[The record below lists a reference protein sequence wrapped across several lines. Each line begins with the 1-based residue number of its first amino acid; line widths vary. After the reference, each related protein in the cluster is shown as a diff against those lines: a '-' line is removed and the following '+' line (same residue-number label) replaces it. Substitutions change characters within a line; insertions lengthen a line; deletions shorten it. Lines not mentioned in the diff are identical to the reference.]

1 MKLISNLNFI
11 SRKIKYILF
20 ALVLIS
26 SVLVLSKPVNAA
38 TATSNAR
45 DCDNN
50 AVMKCGALTTKELK
64 IKYMNPNDPS
74 GRLILNAFGISN
86 IDIQEIDKLA
96 VLGQVT
102 KKGEVLVNG
111 KTVATNAVTAGR
123 LNMPGSSKE
132 NYQGVTYYMRPPSV
146 SFRSESLQAFVVME
160 NNKFKYAILTSCA
173 NPVTA
178 IPVTPTIVEEKV
190 ITVKP
195 ATVVTKTKVE
205 NKVVHVNSQL
215 PKTGPTDVLVIGFT
229 TAVFATLGHI
239 LYINRKSIKTK
250 FDNFVLTKL
259 YS

>member
-1 MKLISNLNFI
+1 MKLIRNLDLV
-11 SRKIKYILF
+11 SRKIQYILF
-20 ALVLIS
+20 VIVFIS
-26 SVLVLSKPVNAA
+26 SVFIFSKPVNAA

-50 AVMKCGALTTKELK
+50 AVMKCGALTTKELQ

-86 IDIQEIDKLA
+86 LDIQEIDKLA

-102 KKGEVLVNG
+102 KNGDVLVNG

-132 NYQGVTYYMRPPSV
+132 NYQGITYYKRPPSV

-173 NPVTA
+173 NPVSATP
-178 IPVTPTIVEEKV
+178 ITPPVVEEKI

-195 ATVVTKTKVE
+195 ASVTKVE

-215 PKTGPTDVLVIGFT
+215 PKTGPGDVLMIGVV
-229 TAVFATLGHI
+229 TAVFAALVHI
-239 LYINRKSIKTK
+239 IYINRKSIKTK
-250 FDNFVLTKL
+250 FDDFVLTKL
-259 YS
+259 YG